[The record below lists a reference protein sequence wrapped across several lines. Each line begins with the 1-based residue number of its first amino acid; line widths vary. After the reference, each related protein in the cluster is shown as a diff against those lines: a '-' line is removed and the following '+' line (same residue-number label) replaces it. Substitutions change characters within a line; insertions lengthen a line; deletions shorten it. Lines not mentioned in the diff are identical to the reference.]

1 MTEKIHKETFSWVK
15 RIEHALKESSSIVG
29 GSPSLDWGKLSEI
42 LSERFDTKVQVKS
55 KDLEFRSSEEVEDG
69 FGSSPISCSF
79 ALTPISGHVHW
90 IMDKEE
96 VGKLTRWMLTRSAT
110 SKGFS
115 SFALQEGFY
124 HYLLLEVLDLLPQLP
139 LFQNY
144 TPKLSNE
151 GLIEKNGAVCL
162 DISIQLDKTS
172 CWGRLAIPT
181 DFLQAFKEQYKGDLA
196 TSELAKNAEVLMS
209 LNIGKT
215 LLDARQFQKLSKG
228 DFVLLDSIHYDVD
241 AKEGRGIMALEH
253 VPLFQVKLTPSQ
265 IQLVDQAY
273 TQEESMEENEESAPP
288 PEEAPTPP
296 SPEAEAVEAVEE
308 EGVSIKKVPISLTVE
323 LARLRIPLEKLMRLE
338 PGLFLELPTHPE
350 QGVNL
355 TVNGKKVGKGELVSL
370 GETMG
375 VRILEI

>member
-1 MTEKIHKETFSWVK
+1 MTEEIHKETFSWVK
-15 RIEHALKESSSIVG
+15 RIEHALTDSSSIVG
-29 GSPSLDWGKLSEI
+29 GSPSLDWKNLSEV
-42 LSERFDTKVQVKS
+42 LSDHFDTKIQVKS
-55 KDLEFRSSEEVEDG
+55 KDLQFRSTEELEDG
-69 FGSSPISCSF
+69 FGAMPISCSF
-79 ALTPISGHVHW
+79 TLTPISGHVHW

-96 VGKLTRWMLTRSAT
+96 TGKLTRWVLTRSPT

-124 HYLLLEVLDLLPQLP
+124 HYLLLEVLDLLPQLS

-151 GLIEKNGAVCL
+151 GLVEKSGAVCL
-162 DISIQLDKTS
+162 DISIQLEKTS

-181 DFLQAFKEQYKGDLA
+181 DFLQAFKQQYKGDLA

-228 DFVLLDSIHYDVD
+228 DFVLLDSIHYDMD
-241 AKEGRGIMALEH
+241 SKEGRGTMALEH

-273 TQEESMEENEESAPP
+273 THEEPMEENEESTP

-296 SPEAEAVEAVEE
+296 SPEAEAIEAVEE
-308 EGVSIKKVPISLTVE
+308 EGISVKKVPIALTIE